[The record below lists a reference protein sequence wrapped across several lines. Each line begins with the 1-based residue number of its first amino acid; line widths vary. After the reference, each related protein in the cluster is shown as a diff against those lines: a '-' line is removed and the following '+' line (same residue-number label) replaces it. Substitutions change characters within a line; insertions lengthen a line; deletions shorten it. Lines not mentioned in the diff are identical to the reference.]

1 MVIKAKDLWIPVS
14 FKERR
19 PLLLDQFFYLPSHFS
34 GYEKFPL
41 PPLSSLFGKE
51 APVAIEYC
59 SGNGEWI
66 IEKAKAHPEYNW
78 IAVEK
83 RIDRVRKIWAR
94 GKNANLKNLLT
105 VFGEAKTFTEHYL
118 GDSSISRVYINFPD
132 PWPKNRHSKHRLVQ
146 KPFALLL
153 KRVLEPLGEAIFVT
167 DDPEYSQ
174 QMIDAMLKESGW
186 KSASP
191 PPYYLNEWKNFGMSY
206 FLDLWQ
212 KKNLSIH
219 YHRFINFK

>member
-14 FKERR
+14 FKERI
-19 PLLLDQFFYLPSHFS
+19 PLLFDQFFYLPSHFS
-34 GYEKFPL
+34 EYKKYPL
-41 PPLSSLFGKE
+41 PSFSSLFEKE

-94 GKNANLKNLLT
+94 GKNAHLKNLLT

-118 GDSSISRVYINFPD
+118 RESSISRVYINFPD
-132 PWPKNRHSKHRLVQ
+132 PWPKNRHAKHRLVQ
-146 KPFALLL
+146 KSFALLL
-153 KRVLEPLGEAIFVT
+153 KRV
-167 DDPEYSQ
+167 
-174 QMIDAMLKESGW
+174 
-186 KSASP
+186 
-191 PPYYLNEWKNFGMSY
+191 
-206 FLDLWQ
+206 
-212 KKNLSIH
+212 
-219 YHRFINFK
+219 